1 MRANLGQIALR
12 SRRVT
17 SYRFP
22 SSIFSGMPDTRN
34 TGFRSNP
41 QPEVGPVMPK
51 TPSFEEIF
59 LPHVD
64 AAYNLARWILGTEQD
79 AQDVVQEA
87 FARAWKGFP
96 EFRGENPRAWLL
108 TIVRNTAYTW
118 IKKHASDE
126 ERLVPFDEKS
136 FSVAIEAAPSELGF
150 DRRSQQLRRALNRL
164 PAEFREVLVLFEM
177 EGWSY
182 KAMATILEV
191 PLGTVM
197 SRVSRAR
204 RRLREEITQIQDP
217 EIEDEQ

>member
-1 MRANLGQIALR
+1 MRTNSGQIALR

-17 SYRFP
+17 SYQFP
-22 SSIFSGMPDTRN
+22 SSIFSGMPDTHKARC
-34 TGFRSNP
+34 RSNR
-41 QPEVGPVMPK
+41 QPRVCNVMPK

-59 LPHVD
+59 LPHLD
-64 AAYNLARWILGTEQD
+64 AAYNLARWILGTEHD

-96 EFRGENPRAWLL
+96 KFRGENPRAWLL

-118 IKKHASDE
+118 IKRHARDE
-126 ERLVPFDEKS
+126 GRLVPLDEKS
-136 FSVAIEAAPSELGF
+136 VSVAFEAAPSELRL
-150 DRRSQQLRRALNRL
+150 DKRNQQLRQALNRL
-164 PAEFREVLVLFEM
+164 PAEFREVLVLFEI

-182 KAMATILEV
+182 KAMATTLEV

-197 SRVSRAR
+197 SRLSRAR

-217 EIEDEQ
+217 GIEDEL